1 MTAADKI
8 AAARALIEPLTGHT
22 PGKWRNGD
30 VRFGGRSQLVLHS
43 QGNGYVCEV
52 KTPVRDNEHDYS
64 VLEANVS
71 LIAAAPALRDTV
83 AELTDLADA
92 QAQEVAEWRDEYRAV
107 QGMNELLQAA
117 NGKLIAERDA
127 QAQEN
132 ARLRGLLWYA
142 WHEFNA
148 IRARDGAPRGAD
160 TCCGRLGPTLV
171 SEEWWNT
178 LTEAF
183 ADAIGTDARTPWPS
197 PEAKDVGEALKATP

>member
-8 AAARALIEPLTGHT
+8 AEARALIEPLTGHT
-22 PGKWRNGD
+22 PGPWQVD
-30 VRFGGRSQLVLHS
+30 AP
-43 QGNGYVCEV
+43 E
-52 KTPVRDNEHDYS
+52 DES
-64 VLEANVS
+64 VEIASRIFAIAGLYETAPEALPDAR

-83 AELTDLADA
+83 AALADLADA
-92 QAQEVAEWRDEYRAV
+92 QAQEIE
-107 QGMNELLQAA
+107 
-117 NGKLIAERDA
+117 
-127 QAQEN
+127 
-132 ARLRGLLWYA
+132 RLRGLLWYA

-197 PEAKDVGEALKATP
+197 PEAKDVGEALKATR